1 MNVVYT
7 PNALRD
13 LDEIADWLA
22 IHHPTI
28 TDAVE
33 HRIRTVVARIGRWP
47 ESARRLNKRSGVRV
61 VPVGRYE
68 A

>member
-33 HRIRTVVARIGRWP
+33 HRIRTVARILDAGPR
-47 ESARRLNKRSGVRV
+47 AHD
-61 VPVGRYE
+61 